1 MLDPHFTNLSV
12 VRIVPSVQISIV
24 IYVKWGQ
31 WGPVGGQTIFIGLDP
46 SGGSGWSDSQGPRG
60 GMGYICHTTSMGF
73 KSVNRKYRTDNRT
86 ALTKYV
92 MQILNSLKRL
102 SEYTIVRRKKSV

>member
-1 MLDPHFTNLSV
+1 MDTLPGDY
-12 VRIVPSVQISIV
+12 RV
-24 IYVKWGQ
+24 I
-31 WGPVGGQTIFIGLDP
+31 FA
-46 SGGSGWSDSQGPRG
+46 
-60 GMGYICHTTSMGF
+60 TSMGF
-73 KSVNRKYRTDNRT
+73 KSENRKYRTDNRT